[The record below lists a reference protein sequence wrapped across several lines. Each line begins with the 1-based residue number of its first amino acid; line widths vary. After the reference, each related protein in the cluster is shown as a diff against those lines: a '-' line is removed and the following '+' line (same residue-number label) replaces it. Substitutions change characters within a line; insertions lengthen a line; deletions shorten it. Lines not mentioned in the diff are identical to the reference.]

1 MDQRRDDDD
10 DDDDDETSRGVGA
23 AWKNQREFGVVDGE
37 DEAGVDVVV
46 VARCGGRARGR

>member
-10 DDDDDETSRGVGA
+10 DDGDETSRVGA

-37 DEAGVDVVV
+37 DEAGVVVV